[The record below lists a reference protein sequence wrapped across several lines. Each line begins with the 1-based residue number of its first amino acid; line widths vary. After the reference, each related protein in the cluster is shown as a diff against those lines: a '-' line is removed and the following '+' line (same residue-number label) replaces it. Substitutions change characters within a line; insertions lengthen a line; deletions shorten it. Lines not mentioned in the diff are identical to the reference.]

1 MLIMTTSHDTPEF
14 SKKLAKFREQIDE
27 IDNILIKKL
36 IERIGIVKQ
45 VGELK
50 STTTTIPC
58 PIRSGREAEMVRR
71 IIEEFRPT
79 DFPASAAGAIWRIII
94 GASTSVESKL
104 TLSVFADERENSLY
118 WLARE
123 YFGANIPI
131 TRQPH
136 IKRVLGDVLDD
147 KASVGIVPF
156 LRGDDTSNW
165 WMALMQ
171 QGENTPKIF
180 AHIPFVYTDIPGKDI
195 PSALA
200 IAKLI
205 PEPSGDDMTL
215 LVIEADANCSQH
227 RLQTAFIANR
237 LEATWINIANLSP
250 SSRHH
255 LIEVKGFIT
264 LEDATFAAF
273 CASAGNAILNTHYL
287 GSYARPITLA
297 DSQNT

>member
-1 MLIMTTSHDTPEF
+1 MTDSPDTPEN
-14 SKKLAKFREQIDE
+14 SQKLAKFRANIDD
-27 IDNILIKKL
+27 IDNNIIKLL

-50 STTTTIPC
+50 SANTIPC

-71 IIEEFRPT
+71 IIGEFRPT

-94 GASTSVESKL
+94 GASTGVESRL
-104 TLSVFADERENSLY
+104 TLSVFSDEKENSLY

-123 YFGANIPI
+123 YFGSNLPI

-136 IKRVLGDVLDD
+136 IKRVLGDVIDD

-156 LRGDDTSNW
+156 LRSADNSNW
-165 WMALMQ
+165 WTALMQ
-171 QGENTPKIF
+171 QGENVPKIF
-180 AHIPFVYTDIPGKDI
+180 AHVPFVYTDVPGKDI

-205 PEPSGDDMTL
+205 PEPSGDDMSL
-215 LVIEADANCSQH
+215 VVIEADANCSQH
-227 RLQTAFIANR
+227 RLQTALIASR

-250 SSRHH
+250 ASRHH
-255 LIEVKGFIT
+255 LIEIKGFIT
-264 LEDATFAAF
+264 PQDESFTAFRAA
-273 CASAGNAILNTHYL
+273 AGNAILSIHYL
-287 GSYARPITLA
+287 GAYARPITLA
-297 DSQNT
+297 NSQNT